1 MALPE
6 FTNYGILPEGIH
18 ECSIAEAEQA
28 LVKDGRRRDLW
39 QKLIAFIDWVRPMG
53 IFQYIYIDGSFL
65 TDKSDPKDIDLV
77 LEFTQNNSCNLSV
90 VDPQVFNHFYVVN
103 TFSLDVY
110 FAPTFIPPYVNDLRE
125 FFQYIGVKEG
135 FSRGLH
141 PTDKKGI
148 VKVSL

>member
-6 FTNYGILPEGIH
+6 FTDYGILPEGIY
-18 ECSIAEAEQA
+18 ECSMEEVEQS

-39 QKLIAFIDWVRPMG
+39 QKLIAFIDWIRPMG
-53 IFQYIYIDGSFL
+53 IFSNIYIDGSFL
-65 TDKSDPKDIDLV
+65 TDKFYPNDIDLV
-77 LEFTQNNSCNLSV
+77 LEFVQNNSSNLAV
-90 VDPQVFNHFYVVN
+90 IDPRVFNHIYIVN

-110 FAPTFIPPYVNDLRE
+110 LSPTLIPPYNDFKE

-141 PTDKKGI
+141 PKDKKGI
-148 VKVSL
+148 VKVAL